1 MIGVPPPLLDRRDDE
16 QILEQLRRLTAKYVP
31 EWQAYQEGR
40 RDAGT
45 MLHRIFTRLLEIT
58 LQRLNEAPSKNFDAF
73 LNAVGVS
80 LLPPVPARVPLTFS
94 LTPRSGPVL
103 LPERTRAGIAPKG
116 DQQGV
121 DFETAADLT
130 VVPSTLVAVRTVDPG
145 WDRWADHS
153 PLIDGSG
160 ESGFT
165 PLLGA
170 RRLPH
175 ALFIGDERL
184 LDFNRAEVTL
194 SFDSPSSPG
203 VANQFGKTIW
213 QYVSQSEVI
222 RAPVSATQNNV
233 TLDVTKRIDQTILKG
248 ASDNASLRRGLLNRW
263 LQTTLPRALSEERAP
278 ETLTLKNIRISIRAN
293 NVPLDLAFA
302 NAVPLDVTTA
312 FSPFGDEPKVGDAFY
327 LACFEAFSKPNATL
341 TLHFECPKETP
352 NEPRDET
359 QPTAKAILKWEFLG
373 STGWTIFESFID
385 PTASLL
391 KSGNVILK
399 SGDLKMGAVNGED
412 GLWIRV
418 RIHDGNYGKAAEY
431 IEVDPNDPSKG
442 FKLREG
448 TGNMAPP
455 LVTSLTLSYQADGIA
470 ESLVTQNGF
479 LLTDQTTASQSG
491 FKPFV
496 AVHTVTPAI
505 YADTA
510 PSLYLGFDQIF
521 PEEPMTLYFVV
532 ASRGANAE
540 LPGARERSPA
550 TQPLLRWEYFNGVA
564 WIELSVLDR
573 TMQFSQSGTVD
584 VLMPTDVGR
593 LAKFDLEEVYW
604 IRAMLVQPSK
614 KGVPFRSDPLMTPR
628 LDAIFINTVPAVQ
641 ALTITNEILGSGNGL
656 PGQSFRLTQR
666 PVLAKPE
673 VFVIEPERPSAAEQN
688 ELEREQGSDAI
699 EERLNPVTNQLE
711 MWIRWREVPDFNG
724 SYPQSRHYT
733 LDHGTGELAFGNGIL
748 GLVPPFGINNI
759 VANYRVSAGSAGN
772 VAKGTVVQ
780 LRSPVPGVASV
791 TNRLDAEGGADLETA
806 EIARQRGPQTLRH
819 RGRAV
824 SRTDFEW
831 LAREAAGTRV
841 ARVVCLPNINRA
853 FRREP
858 GWVTLVIIPQGT
870 DQKLVP
876 TVDLIQQ
883 VENSF
888 RDRSFAGL
896 GALNRVHVTGPDYIE
911 VTVAVEA
918 VIRDLRQAAQAKREI
933 ATALD
938 RFLHPLTG
946 GPTEEGWKL
955 GRDVFASE
963 IASVVHTV
971 PGVDYLNSLQ
981 LIPSQ
986 AQHRIDFTSPCV
998 CPFDLPENTLI
1009 VSRDGRKSALLG
1021 ESVTAGSELRSL
1033 TTKGF
1038 KVGDRIVQE
1047 LSEDVFNPPLTL
1059 TAVTPDRESARQV
1072 IGIQPWEYDRPP
1084 AGTLLSTPD
1093 HRIKLPVSKVGPESP
1108 APPLQFLTLEDFR
1121 EGEVVQIQLSKQGLA
1136 PPTLEIQQVSPASD
1150 VYVGGISLVCP
1161 GQHRVTVSSSTIS

>member
-1 MIGVPPPLLDRRDDE
+1 MIAIPPPLLDRRDDE
-16 QILEQLRRLTAKYVP
+16 QILEQLRKLAAAYVP
-31 EWQAYQEGR
+31 EWQGYQNGSP
-40 RDAGT
+40 DAGM

-94 LTPRSGPVL
+94 LTPRSGPILV
-103 LPERTRAGIAPKG
+103 PQGSRAGAPPQG
-116 DQQGV
+116 DQPGV

-130 VVPSTLVAVRTVDPG
+130 VVPSALVAARTVDPG

-153 PLIDGSG
+153 ALIDGSG
-160 ESGFT
+160 RIGFA

-170 RRLPH
+170 RRLAH
-175 ALFIGDERL
+175 VLFIGDERL
-184 LDFNRAEVTL
+184 LDFNRAEVRL
-194 SFDSPSSPG
+194 SFESPSSPE
-203 VANQFGKTIW
+203 VANQFGKIIW
-213 QYVSQSEVI
+213 QYVSHGEVI
-222 RAPVSATQNNV
+222 TAPVNAAPDSI
-233 TLDVTKRIDQTILKG
+233 TLDITNAIDRTTLKG
-248 ASDNASLRRGLLNRW
+248 PSDSPSLRLGIHNHW
-263 LQTTLPRALSEERAP
+263 LQAALPRALSEEHALG
-278 ETLTLKNIRISIRAN
+278 TLALKNVRVSIRAKN
-293 NVPLDLAFA
+293 IPLDLAFA
-302 NAVPLDVTTA
+302 NTVPVDVTMSFA
-312 FSPFGDEPKVGDAFY
+312 PFGDEPKVGDAFY
-327 LACFEAFSKPNATL
+327 LACSETFAKPNASVTL
-341 TLHFECPKETP
+341 TFECSATPGEQPPPGDTEQPKF
-352 NEPRDET
+352 
-359 QPTAKAILKWEFLG
+359 PTLQWELLG
-373 STGWTIFESFID
+373 AAGWTKFESVLD
-385 PTASLL
+385 QTAALS
-391 KSGNVILK
+391 K
-399 SGDLKMGAVNGED
+399 SGDVVLKAADLVGGRVNGED

-418 RIHDGNYGKAAEY
+418 RIQSGDYGRAAEY
-431 IEVDPNDPSKG
+431 IQVDPNDPSKG
-442 FKLREG
+442 FKLKEG
-448 TGNMAPP
+448 TGNLAPP
-455 LVTSLTLSYQADGIA
+455 LVTKLTLSYQADGVP

-479 LLTDQTTASQSG
+479 LLTDQTTANQSG
-491 FKPFV
+491 FMPFLEI
-496 AVHTVTPAI
+496 HSLMPAI
-505 YADTA
+505 YADKA

-532 ASRGANAE
+532 APRAANAE
-540 LPGARERSPA
+540 LAGARARSPS
-550 TQPLLRWEYFNGVA
+550 TEPSLRWEYFNGVA

-584 VLMPTDVGR
+584 VLIPTDSAR
-593 LAKFDLEEVYW
+593 LAKFDLEEIYW
-604 IRAMLVQPSK
+604 IRAMLVPSSEN
-614 KGVPFRSDPLMTPR
+614 GDVLRSDPLMTPH

-641 ALTITNEILGSGNGL
+641 ALTITNEVLGSGNGL
-656 PGQSFRLTQR
+656 PRQRFRLSQV
-666 PVLAKPE
+666 PVLARPDI
-673 VFVIEPERPSAAEQN
+673 FVLEPELPSAVERT
-688 ELEREQGSDAI
+688 ELESEQGSDAVQQ
-699 EERLNPVTNQLE
+699 RVNPVTEQTE
-711 MWIRWREVPDFNG
+711 IWIRWREMPDFNG
-724 SYPQSRHYT
+724 SSPHSRHYT

-748 GLVPPFGINNI
+748 GLVPPFGVNNI

-772 VAKGTVVQ
+772 VATGTVVQ

-791 TNRLDAEGGADLETA
+791 TNRLDAEGGAGLETP
-806 EIARQRGPQTLRH
+806 EVARQRGPQSLRH

-831 LAREAAGTRV
+831 LAREAAGTQI

-853 FRREP
+853 FARKP
-858 GWVTLVIIPQGT
+858 GWVTLVIVPQGT
-870 DQKLVP
+870 DRKLVP

-896 GALNRVHVTGPDYIE
+896 GAFSRVHVTGPDYIE
-911 VTVAVEA
+911 VVVAVDA
-918 VIRDLRQAAQAKREI
+918 VLRDLRQAAQVKREI
-933 ATALD
+933 GKALD

-946 GPTEEGWKL
+946 GPTAEGWKL

-1047 LSEDVFNPPLTL
+1047 LSEDVFNPPLTIS
-1059 TAVTPDRESARQV
+1059 AVTPDRENATQI
-1072 IGIQPWEYDRPP
+1072 IGIQSWEYDRPAP
-1084 AGTLLSTPD
+1084 GSLLATPD
-1093 HRIKLPVSKVGPESP
+1093 DRIKLPVSPVGLESP
-1108 APPLQFLTLEDFR
+1108 APALQFLTLEDFS
-1121 EGEVVQIQLSKQGLA
+1121 EGEVVQIQVTKQGPAL
-1136 PPTLEIQQVSPASD
+1136 PTLEIKQVSPASD
-1150 VYVGGISLVCP
+1150 VYVGAISLVCP
-1161 GQHRVTVSSSTIS
+1161 GQHRITVS